1 MPASS
6 VSPVPGSTRLAPTPS
21 GFLHAGNALN
31 FLVTDRLAR
40 RAGASLRL
48 RIDDLDAE
56 RERAAYVEDIFDSLA
71 WLGIRPDVGPRDA
84 VDQRLHGSQQ
94 LRIPRYRALV
104 DALRAA
110 DQVYACRCSRQ
121 QRGVLQAAG
130 QATCPC
136 RTAGFDLDDEQFAW
150 RVRIPEE
157 AQVTVHHLFG
167 PSRSERP
174 FAWLPDPVVLQR
186 SPDGRPRRPAYQLA
200 SLADDVDHGI
210 TFIVRGQ
217 DLFPSTL
224 VQVYLARVLG
234 LAAFTDVRFAHHPLL
249 LDDTGAKL
257 SKSEGA
263 TSLRA
268 MRLAGHGPQT
278 LIARAEAMLRQLADG
293 A

>member
-1 MPASS
+1 MPAFSA
-6 VSPVPGSTRLAPTPS
+6 PPGPGRTRLAPTPS

-31 FLVTDRLAR
+31 FLLTHQIAR
-40 RAGASLRL
+40 RTGASLRL

-56 RERAAYVEDIFDSLA
+56 RERQVYVQDIFDSLA
-71 WLGIRPDVGPRDA
+71 WLGIHPDVGPRDA
-84 VDQRLHGSQQ
+84 VDLRLHGSQQ
-94 LRIPRYRALV
+94 LRIPRYRSLA
-104 DALRAA
+104 DALRAD

-121 QRGVLQAAG
+121 QRSVLQATG

-136 RTAGFDLDDEQFAW
+136 RTAGFDLDDERLAW
-150 RVRIPEE
+150 RVRIPEDE
-157 AQVTVHHLFG
+157 EVTVHDLFG

-200 SLADDVDHGI
+200 SLADDVDQGI

-224 VQVYLARVLG
+224 VQLYLARVLG
-234 LAAFTDVRFAHHPLL
+234 LAAFAGVRFAHHPLL
-249 LDDTGAKL
+249 LDATGAKL

-278 LIARAEAMLRQLADG
+278 LIARAEAMLRQLAAG